1 MFSFL
6 PIYHKR
12 ATETLETRTINE
24 SPPSVGLRSNTL
36 GTPFEYRPIH
46 PQPKVKTQAY
56 EPYKNHYETRRRTN
70 SAQRA
75 ASKKTLENMKYA
87 TEILRQM
94 NHMEN
99 EKEEVDDLNSCYSS
113 ATVEAR
119 QGSNKPHIPEDGLDN
134 IANECDTVRDSVAEI
149 AAGIGQIV
157 IVRRNSGAAY
167 KKPQSIRHF
176 TLSTNL
182 RPNPHL
188 SNNLVRWREEVG
200 HHLRRSS
207 SSDMHVVLPTTAA
220 EVRRCR
226 YSVKRKVRCIIKCET
241 RVRFKKS
248 H

>member
-1 MFSFL
+1 MAQPSPFTRWAVPTTPGASKQPFSALNLGTLTVQRSRTPKGIAHTLTEANFYGEIQFGSIRT
-6 PIYHKR
+6 P
-12 ATETLETRTINE
+12 ATSFDY
-24 SPPSVGLRSNTL
+24 SPPKKRRLATSQADENT
-36 GTPFEYRPIH
+36 
-46 PQPKVKTQAY
+46 
-56 EPYKNHYETRRRTN
+56 
-70 SAQRA
+70 
-75 ASKKTLENMKYA
+75 
-87 TEILRQM
+87 
-94 NHMEN
+94 
-99 EKEEVDDLNSCYSS
+99 NSCYSS

-188 SNNLVRWREEVG
+188 SNNLVRWREEAR